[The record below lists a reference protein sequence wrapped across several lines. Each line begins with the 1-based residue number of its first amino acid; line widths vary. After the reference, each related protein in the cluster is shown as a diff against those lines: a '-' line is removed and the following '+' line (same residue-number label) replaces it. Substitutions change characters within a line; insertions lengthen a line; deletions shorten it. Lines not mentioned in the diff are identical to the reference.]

1 MPARRYTIVV
11 ADRTTGAVRRITISA
26 RPVIAAVCAVASLPV
41 LIGVGA
47 AWKARADVSALYA
60 SHEALE
66 AENASYRS
74 ATESLAGEIDALQ
87 GAIKELGAKSALD
100 PSLAKAMDRLP
111 ALVKARAMGGGG
123 TTAPRNVG
131 NADDYT
137 STLSALATPE
147 DTFGLLRNLL
157 GGLQSRLLDV
167 KKSVDRRNALA
178 TATPSLWPI
187 NGWITSTMGYRQ
199 DPITGD
205 SDFHPGLDI
214 AGDRGEPVH
223 VDGRRHGQ
231 AKPVTRMATATSS
244 PLTTVSACRR
254 DTATCSAIRSSL
266 ATPSSAATSSA
277 ASVPPVA
284 QPGTTCTTRCSPT
297 GGSSIR
303 SNSSPSKDP
312 ATSNARRP
320 VCPRRMRIPT

>member
-1 MPARRYTIVV
+1 MPGRRYTIVV

-26 RPVIAAVCAVASLPV
+26 RPVIAVVCAAVSLPV

-47 AWKARADVSALYA
+47 AWKSRADIAALYA
-60 SHEALE
+60 SHDALQ

-74 ATESLAGEIDALQ
+74 ATKSLAGEIDALQ
-87 GAIKELGAKSALD
+87 GAIAELGAKSALD
-100 PSLAKAMDRLP
+100 PGLAKAMDRLP

-123 TTAPRNVG
+123 TTPAARN
-131 NADDYT
+131 ASRSDDYT
-137 STLSALATPE
+137 ATLSALATPE

-167 KKSVDRRNALA
+167 RKTVDRRNALA
-178 TATPSLWPI
+178 TATPSLWPV

-223 VDGRRHGQ
+223 VTAAGTVRESGYQTGYGNIVTVDHGFGLQTRYGHLLSYSVKPGDTVKRGDVIGRVG
-231 AKPVTRMATATSS
+231 ATGRATGYHLHYEVLANGRLLN
-244 PLTTVSACRR
+244 PLQLLTQQRPR
-254 DTATCSAIRSSL
+254 D
-266 ATPSSAATSSA
+266 
-277 ASVPPVA
+277 
-284 QPGTTCTTRCSPT
+284 Q
-297 GGSSIR
+297 
-303 SNSSPSKDP
+303 
-312 ATSNARRP
+312 
-320 VCPRRMRIPT
+320 

>member
-26 RPVIAAVCAVASLPV
+26 RPVIAVVCAAVSLPV

-47 AWKARADVSALYA
+47 AWKSRADVSALYA
-60 SHEALE
+60 SHEALQT
-66 AENASYRS
+66 ENANYRS

-87 GAIKELGAKSALD
+87 GAIAELGAKSVLD

-123 TTAPRNVG
+123 TAAPRNVG
-131 NADDYT
+131 RADDYT
-137 STLSALATPE
+137 NTLSALATPE

-167 KKSVDRRNALA
+167 RKSVDRRNALA
-178 TATPSLWPI
+178 TATPSLWPV

-223 VDGRRHGQ
+223 VTAAGTVRETGYQNGYGNIVTVDHGFGLQTRYGHLLNYSVKPGDTVKRGDVIGRVG
-231 AKPVTRMATATSS
+231 ATGRATGYHLHYEVLANGRLLN
-244 PLTTVSACRR
+244 PLQLLTQQRPR
-254 DTATCSAIRSSL
+254 D
-266 ATPSSAATSSA
+266 
-277 ASVPPVA
+277 
-284 QPGTTCTTRCSPT
+284 Q
-297 GGSSIR
+297 
-303 SNSSPSKDP
+303 
-312 ATSNARRP
+312 
-320 VCPRRMRIPT
+320 